1 MRNRQGIQR
10 FVSGFVGHVG
20 LKKSIFVQR
29 QVSRRRPFEFF
40 CGTFKNLFECRVLF
54 RKQAKMDRSVLGAI
68 DNGSRG
74 HADDLSTLIRDATD
88 ESLNLSFEIAKFMR
102 FVKDN
107 YRLLSSRACL
117 STLNELFFGLRFTQT
132 IEQVDAISIF
142 FRQIRLASFDKLTVV
157 LDAFVVDKCEAS

>member
-1 MRNRQGIQR
+1 
-10 FVSGFVGHVG
+10 
-20 LKKSIFVQR
+20 
-29 QVSRRRPFEFF
+29 
-40 CGTFKNLFECRVLF
+40 
-54 RKQAKMDRSVLGAI
+54 MDRSVLGAI